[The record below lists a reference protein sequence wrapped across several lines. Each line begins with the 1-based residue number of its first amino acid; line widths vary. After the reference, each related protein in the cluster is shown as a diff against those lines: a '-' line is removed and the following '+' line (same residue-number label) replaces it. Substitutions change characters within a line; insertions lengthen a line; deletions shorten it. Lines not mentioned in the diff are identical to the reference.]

1 MGLCAVFERYHN
13 LKTIKQNKKREWLK
27 HPLFERIAII
37 EQRWRDRGEMDIRE
51 EMIRRIKLW
60 QKKRDEMKKL
70 VFTVLLLLISLPLY
84 AQTPVFIGPTTQL
97 QWDVV
102 AGDVPTAQGLIYSLS
117 VDLGVVVPLTSV
129 TCALSSPLVTGTQT
143 CSVLLNPQIPLGTHS
158 ITLTATSGLLVSS
171 PSAPFAYIDLL
182 IPVPKNL
189 RVK

>member
-27 HPLFERIAII
+27 RPLFERIAII
-37 EQRWRDRGEMDIRE
+37 EQNWRDRGEMNIKE

-70 VFTVLLLLISLPLY
+70 VFTVLFLLITSLAS
-84 AQTPVFIGPTTQL
+84 AQPVFIGPTSQL
-97 QWDVV
+97 QWDIV
-102 AGDVPTAQGLIYSLS
+102 AVDVPTAQSLTYSVS
-117 VDLGVVVPLTSV
+117 VDLGAVVPLTAV
-129 TCALSSPLVTGTQT
+129 TCALSSPLVVGTQT